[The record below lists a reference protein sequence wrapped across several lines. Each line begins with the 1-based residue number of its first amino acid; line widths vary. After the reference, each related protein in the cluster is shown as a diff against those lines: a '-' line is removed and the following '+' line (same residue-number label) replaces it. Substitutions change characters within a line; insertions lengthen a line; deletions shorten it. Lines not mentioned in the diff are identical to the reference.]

1 MGARQKNVVYCSSL
15 SCNASR
21 EVARR
26 LRKEAQLSDVFV
38 LEGGWEAWMKKKM
51 NKTPNAQRPT
61 SNVERL
67 EHSTL
72 GVERSA
78 LDVRRFLWR
87 ILDFALAGI
96 FIYAGA
102 LKAIDPVQF
111 ASDIDNYKLL
121 PWPVSVAVAFY
132 LPWLEIFCALGL
144 VFRFL
149 YRGALSILSASIVV
163 FTLATIA
170 AKVRGLDITC
180 GCFGHA
186 SQNWSFPAHLITN
199 LAILAGLLALLFKA
213 MSRNRVQKAV

>member
-1 MGARQKNVVYCSSL
+1 
-15 SCNASR
+15 
-21 EVARR
+21 VAQ
-26 LRKEAQLSDVFV
+26 E
-38 LEGGWEAWMKKKM
+38 EM
-51 NKTPNAQRPT
+51 NKTPNAQLPT
-61 SNVERL
+61 PNAERS

-72 GVERSA
+72 GVGRSA
-78 LDVRRFLWR
+78 LDVGRFLWR
-87 ILDFALAGI
+87 FLDFAVAGI

-111 ASDIDNYKLL
+111 ASDIDNYKIL
-121 PWPVSVAVAFY
+121 PWPISVALAFY

-180 GCFGHA
+180 GCFGHT
-186 SQNWSFPAHLITN
+186 SQNWSFPSHLATN
-199 LAILAGLLALLFKA
+199 LAILAALLLLSFKA
-213 MSRNRVQKAV
+213 TSGHRPQSAV